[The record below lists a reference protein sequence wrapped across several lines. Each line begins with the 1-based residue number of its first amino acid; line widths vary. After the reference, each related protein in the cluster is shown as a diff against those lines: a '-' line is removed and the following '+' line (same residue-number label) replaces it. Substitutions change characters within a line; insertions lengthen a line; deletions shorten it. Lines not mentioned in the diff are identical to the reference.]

1 LQQRIAGCRKKEVY
15 GFAPEAQAIF
25 FRRRHQPRMGGSR
38 LSQRKRIIRS
48 FAKA

>member
-1 LQQRIAGCRKKEVY
+1 LLVLSIT
-15 GFAPEAQAIF
+15 GFDPARDI
-25 FRRRHQPRMGGSR
+25 GGSR